1 LHEVD
6 DTMALKRAA
15 DIAKPKMKRKASEK
29 ELRKLQV
36 ELCHLQDWV
45 KQTGARIIIVFE
57 GRDAAGKGGTIKAPR
72 RYCFGLRIPKGSP
85 PIGRATGKMPAAGLG
100 LRSKRSPTMDR
111 RRRSSNASTACWRT
125 PLATTGMVHGA
136 STKNNGVG
144 VPTPRK
150 TACLD
155 PGTRP
160 ELHLPNVAAQR
171 RVVSVARIRLDPR
184 KSVRSFKG
192 IICDNI
198 SEFESYMPSQ
208 PVRSLQRT
216 N

>member
-15 DIAKPKMKRKASEK
+15 GIAKPKMKRKAYEK

-136 STKNNGVG
+136 AHDIGGERAQLHALLEKELIAAAPPSSVMKSCRFNWSNCIR
-144 VPTPRK
+144 TPRPGPRPARQRASRGSAEK
-150 TACLD
+150 SWLTALVQKKKL
-155 PGTRP
+155 RMV
-160 ELHLPNVAAQR
+160 NR
-171 RVVSVARIRLDPR
+171 
-184 KSVRSFKG
+184 
-192 IICDNI
+192 
-198 SEFESYMPSQ
+198 
-208 PVRSLQRT
+208 
-216 N
+216 